1 MNLYLLR
8 HGAAVQRGAPGY
20 LNDADRP
27 LTDEGR
33 EKLRAVARA
42 MKAMKLNFDRILSSP
57 CQRARQTA
65 EIIADRLDLASR
77 VEFSDHLAPDG
88 RIDALIQQMQGLRPK
103 PENVLLVGHEPYLSE
118 LASMLITGKTGLPLK
133 LRKGGLV
140 RLSANRLRVGACAE
154 LDWLLT
160 PGLMKL
166 MR

>member
-8 HGAAVQRGAPGY
+8 HGAAAKRGAPGY
-20 LNDADRP
+20 VNDADRP

-33 EKLRAVARA
+33 EKLRAAARA
-42 MKAMKLNFDRILSSP
+42 VKAMKLKFDRILSSP

-65 EIIADRLDLASR
+65 EIIADSLHLAGR
-77 VEFSDHLAPDG
+77 IEFSDHLAPDG
-88 RIDALIQQMQGLRPK
+88 KIDALIQQLQRFRPK
-103 PENVLLVGHEPYLSE
+103 PENVLLVGHEPCLSE
-118 LASMLITGKTGLPLK
+118 LASILMTGKTGLPIKLK
-133 LRKGGLV
+133 KAGLI
-140 RLSANRLRVGACAE
+140 RLSADSLRPGACAE

>member
-8 HGAAVQRGAPGY
+8 HGAAAQRGAPGY
-20 LNDADRP
+20 IDDADRP

-33 EKLRAVARA
+33 EKLRVVARA
-42 MKAMKLNFDRILSSP
+42 MKAMKLSFDRILSSP

-65 EIIADRLDLASR
+65 EIVAERLRLASR
-77 VEFSDHLAPDG
+77 IEFSDHLAPDG
-88 RIDALIQQMQGLRPK
+88 KIEALIQQLKGLRPK
-103 PENVLLVGHEPYLSE
+103 PENVLLVGHEPRLSE
-118 LASMLITGKTGLPLK
+118 LASILMTGKTGLPIKLK
-133 LRKGGLV
+133 KAGLV
-140 RLSANRLRVGACAE
+140 RLSANSLRTGACAE